1 MNGPATDELQERLR
15 RSLRTVAHATA
26 VPPRPELVLP
36 RSRSR
41 AGLRSLAI
49 AAAIVAILG
58 VVAFAQLL
66 GGLNRADPS
75 RPLPSGDDPFPAVE
89 RLVSVEHPDE
99 AKAEMERAFRELDLD
114 VTMRLVP
121 GEPERAGKVLGVE
134 GGIQAENEDCFPGV
148 PGCRILVTVP
158 EGFDG
163 HGVVL
168 VGTGEPEPDED
179 DQLYAGERE
188 PEPEYPVPRD
198 AFAAGQPLHCHQDLL
213 GLAIEPAF
221 GQVAELVLEVRQEFH
236 GEAAEAGAPLYVRS
250 ARMLSPHVVVLET
263 QATPYQPPASRLSA
277 AAGGC

>member
-1 MNGPATDELQERLR
+1 MNGPGTDELQERLR

-36 RSRSR
+36 RGRSR

-75 RPLPSGDDPFPAVE
+75 RPLPSGGDPFPAVE

-121 GEPERAGKVLGVE
+121 VEPERAGKVLGVE

-163 HGVVL
+163 HGVVV

-179 DQLYAGERE
+179 DQLYADERE
-188 PEPEYPVPRD
+188 PEYSVPRD
-198 AFAAGQPLHCHQDLL
+198 AFAVGQPLHCHPDLL
-213 GLAIEPAF
+213 GLAIEPAMRRIS
-221 GQVAELVLEVRQEFH
+221 ELELEGRQEFH
-236 GEAAEAGAPLYVRS
+236 GEAAEAGAPLFVRS
-250 ARMLSPHVVVLET
+250 ARMLSPDVVVLET
-263 QATPYQPPASRLSA
+263 QATPYQPPASRLSS